1 MTYDAARYRFSM
13 LNITQNVE
21 CIAVKERLSCSPVI
35 FLSEMSQLMNWRCR
49 VFVSA
54 LPLSCLSL
62 CHLASPVVAQDLISW
77 STPSYPIASA
87 PPSSTSTLPLRG
99 EPELLVSPNHRDAYV
114 VGPGDQIQVAVFN
127 VSEFSGQYT
136 VLVDGS
142 LGLPFVGLVDV
153 QGLTL
158 QEVDD
163 LLTQSYAP
171 MLTRPPQLTVTL
183 LKPRPVRV
191 VVAGEVRRPGSYSIS
206 FDDGGTE
213 ETSIGWPTLTQVI
226 RESGG
231 ITEQA
236 DVRRIELI
244 RPNRSGEATVF
255 EANLWDLIQSGDLD
269 QDIRLRDGDRIIV
282 PVATSPPEESLRVA
296 TSNFSPDSIEV
307 QVVGEVPLGGTISL
321 PVNASLNQAI
331 LAAGGLD
338 NPRVQSSSVELVRLN
353 LDGTV
358 LRETYP
364 VDLASEPNDE
374 NNPIL
379 RANDV
384 VVVRRNT
391 LARSSDFLSVLT
403 APFIGILTL
412 LNILGL

>member
-1 MTYDAARYRFSM
+1 
-13 LNITQNVE
+13 
-21 CIAVKERLSCSPVI
+21 
-35 FLSEMSQLMNWRCR
+35 
-49 VFVSA
+49 
-54 LPLSCLSL
+54 
-62 CHLASPVVAQDLISW
+62 
-77 STPSYPIASA
+77 
-87 PPSSTSTLPLRG
+87 
-99 EPELLVSPNHRDAYV
+99 
-114 VGPGDQIQVAVFN
+114 
-127 VSEFSGQYT
+127 
-136 VLVDGS
+136 VDGS

-206 FDDGGTE
+206 FDDGGTA

-282 PVATSPPEESLRVA
+282 PVATSPPEEALRVA